1 MFRLIPRVL
10 CVFVVSRARQIDHE
24 PCSLKEHALASFLL
38 ASYSPHELRPAKHAR
53 DYNDYFDLSNLH
65 DMRERREK
73 SYEMDKVRN
82 LDPVE
87 REQRHLRFMEEQEAL
102 RERQDSVDKPVYG
115 SSWDPT
121 QLLYAHKPF
130 SAANM
135 VCKGKPAFARA
146 LTAEDEEQC
155 EKRYGVLLASRTVL
169 NQEGYLAHLTLSPH
183 RDALNFTVQTGH
195 IISTEV
201 GVANWSYHLHTSKDV
216 SVKTLLCDGEQI
228 FLARGQFKRV
238 DVKGLPYANPIA
250 MHPLRGVEPDASFE
264 RDFGLGDTEKENL
277 MAKLEKF
284 WAIKITPEEVNA
296 IDSLRDCRIIL
307 EPKFREV
314 FMMYQ
319 DEVVPLGGRTI
330 NERNLREVGLHKEGR
345 ERMSDVVEQRW
356 ARTHRRP

>member
-1 MFRLIPRVL
+1 MFRLIPRVV

-24 PCSLKEHALASFLL
+24 PCNLQEHALASFLL
-38 ASYSPHELRPAKHAR
+38 ASHSPHRPAKHTR
-53 DYNDYFDLSNLH
+53 DYSDYFDLSNLR
-65 DMRERREK
+65 DLRERRERF
-73 SYEMDKVRN
+73 YEIEKVRN

-87 REQRHLRFMEEQEAL
+87 QEQRHLNFMEEQETL

-115 SSWDPT
+115 TSWDPT
-121 QLLYAHKPF
+121 QYYHDYKPF

-135 VCKGKPAFARA
+135 VCKGKPCIARA

-155 EKRYGVLLASRTVL
+155 KKRYGVLLAGRTVL

-201 GVANWSYHLHTSKDV
+201 GMTNWSYHLHTSKDV
-216 SVKTLLCDGEQI
+216 SLKTFKVDYTRIWLR
-228 FLARGQFKRV
+228 RGGLPSV
-238 DVKGLPYANPIA
+238 DRKGLTDPNPVSL
-250 MHPLRGVEPDASFE
+250 HPLRGVEPDASFE
-264 RDFGLGDTEKENL
+264 KDFGLGDTEKENL
-277 MAKLEKF
+277 MRKLEKF
-284 WAIKITPEEVNA
+284 WAIKITPEEANA
-296 IDSLRDCRIIL
+296 IDSLRDCRTIL

-330 NERNLREVGLHKEGR
+330 NEFSLRAVGLHREGR
-345 ERMSDVVEQRW
+345 ERMSDIVEQRW
-356 ARTHRRP
+356 VRTHRRP